1 MIRVFTAA
9 PLFLIA
15 VAPAGAQYLHHYNIG
30 PPNPQQVIM
39 EQRYQD
45 AISRNAAN
53 RLLDQMSPPRPMIDP
68 GVRYG
73 SGTVIVVPDV
83 STRRLRASQSKRQVS
98 ARGSA
103 NLLNIRLFKA
113 SADACSS
120 SFNAS
125 ARARRRRAAE
135 CRPRRRLGDQLSPAL
150 FRLPDTIVQAL
161 QLPLVPLLAPS
172 FVPLAVEVTHHLVNP
187 PHILR
192 VVAVAV
198 AEALLGLTGPSFL
211 PAPPRVV
218 VEGELCERTRRR
230 GTQEPPR
237 ASKLCAW

>member
-1 MIRVFTAA
+1 VLRGYDASPLAEVAPLARHPRSWQSCKCGPLLNLRLLGLSHDREKLMIRVFTAA

-98 ARGSA
+98 ARGKRKSPKHSA
-103 NLLNIRLFKA
+103 F
-113 SADACSS
+113 
-120 SFNAS
+120 
-125 ARARRRRAAE
+125 
-135 CRPRRRLGDQLSPAL
+135 
-150 FRLPDTIVQAL
+150 
-161 QLPLVPLLAPS
+161 
-172 FVPLAVEVTHHLVNP
+172 
-187 PHILR
+187 
-192 VVAVAV
+192 
-198 AEALLGLTGPSFL
+198 
-211 PAPPRVV
+211 
-218 VEGELCERTRRR
+218 
-230 GTQEPPR
+230 
-237 ASKLCAW
+237 